1 MSDWSEQ
8 YFHVVLLVVFY
19 HVAKWNLRLFSFSFL
34 SAVVQGDTYDEI
46 YTKCKEVIRQQSG
59 PVIWIPSKEKLWTIS
74 IIHTPVSQRNILQS
88 CASPVLYFHGYVM
101 TITVW
106 CCERCFTVFAA
117 RGAGLFWQL
126 RRRNGFVT
134 LKTFFFSN
142 IRSYLFDYIGCVLRE
157 SATLAVSSSF
167 PSSELNDN
175 SLRRLMYSF
184 LLLLFRWRS
193 FSLLCMCLRDC
204 ISSVFNLHCHAN
216 VYMGGRAWHRP
227 RCLDGQGT
235 K

>member
-1 MSDWSEQ
+1 MWYCLLFFIMLQNEIWDCFLFLFFQRLYKVTHTTKSTLNARKLYVSNRGQSFGSHPKKNYEQ
-8 YFHVVLLVVFY
+8 YLLYTLQWVSGTSSSHAHHLSFISMVTWWQLQY
-19 HVAKWNLRLFSFSFL
+19 GVAI
-34 SAVVQGDTYDEI
+34 A
-46 YTKCKEVIRQQSG
+46 
-59 PVIWIPSKEKLWTIS
+59 
-74 IIHTPVSQRNILQS
+74 
-88 CASPVLYFHGYVM
+88 ASL
-101 TITVW
+101 
-106 CCERCFTVFAA
+106 FAA